1 MQRCLD
7 KTAYKRKKA
16 WCSNDGCPCKN
27 YIDGEI
33 SYSEREQS
41 YDSGAHECYERSMLI
56 DWKALAGTHNPNR
69 HTEGTGLRIKNAG
82 MNSLA
87 ILTTRL
93 PGFPEKDRII
103 FALFIV
109 DDFYEG
115 DENTTGYVSA
125 HSKYRMIF
133 TLEEGRKLLFW
144 KYHANKNSPSK
155 PLWGTGLFRYI
166 AIEESAQIL
175 WDAAKLKMGTEDE
188 QLAKEIFC
196 YYCEQHHLDK
206 ERVGKPEGA
215 LTKQYDSS
223 CNDL

>member
-1 MQRCLD
+1 
-7 KTAYKRKKA
+7 
-16 WCSNDGCPCKN
+16 
-27 YIDGEI
+27 
-33 SYSEREQS
+33 
-41 YDSGAHECYERSMLI
+41 
-56 DWKALAGTHNPNR
+56 
-69 HTEGTGLRIKNAG
+69 
-82 MNSLA
+82 
-87 ILTTRL
+87 
-93 PGFPEKDRII
+93 
-103 FALFIV
+103 
-109 DDFYEG
+109 
-115 DENTTGYVSA
+115 
-125 HSKYRMIF
+125 MIF

-166 AIEESAQIL
+166 AIEESTQVL